1 MRFLFLHNLYPIKTL
16 QFQIKEVLALI
27 SNQSELHCPDFKSAQ
42 CPPDLDGRKGLIS
55 NEALE
60 LL

>member
-42 CPPDLDGRKGLIS
+42 
-55 NEALE
+55 
-60 LL
+60 